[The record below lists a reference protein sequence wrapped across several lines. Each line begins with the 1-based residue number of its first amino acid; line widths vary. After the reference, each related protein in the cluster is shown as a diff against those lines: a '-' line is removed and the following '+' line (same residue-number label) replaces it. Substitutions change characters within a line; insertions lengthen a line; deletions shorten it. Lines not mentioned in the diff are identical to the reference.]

1 MRRLSIKAR
10 VTLLCTLL
18 AATIAVAAMACM
30 LLGEARMLE
39 NYYLDTMISSAQRA
53 RDRIRYEDGELKVD
67 RNLDDLPGV
76 GIAVFSVDG
85 DLIYGRA
92 RFEIGFENGGLRSS
106 DGWVVYDEVLVFD
119 HGDDLWLRCY
129 VSDDMESIV
138 RSGQRNLMLMIFPA
152 MVLLGGLGGYLIA
165 RRAFRPVSRIVKT
178 AESIAGG
185 EDLKKRIGFEG
196 TRDELYA
203 IASTFD
209 EMFARLDEA
218 FERERRFTSDA
229 SHELRTPVAGILAQ
243 SEFALGGGA
252 TDEDRREALTE
263 IHRRAG
269 DMSRLIGKL
278 LTLSRMDAKRIS
290 PAMEYVDL
298 GMAAEVAAAEIE
310 DAARKKG
317 MCVSVEGE
325 AGVRADQTM
334 VAQAVMNLAE
344 NAVRYGREGG
354 RVEIEVRQDETG
366 ARVSVTDD
374 GPGIPEDKLPHIFE
388 RFYQADPSHRGEGSG
403 LGLSLVERIMSLHG
417 GRVEVQSKL
426 GEGTRFTLIFPK
438 AGEK

>member
-1 MRRLSIKAR
+1 MRRLSIKVR
-10 VTLLCTLL
+10 VTLLCALL
-18 AATIAVAAMACM
+18 AVTIAASAMAWM

-39 NYYLDTMISSAQRA
+39 NYYLDTLVSTAQLA
-53 RDRIRYEDGELKVD
+53 RNEIKYENGKLEID
-67 RNLDDLPGV
+67 RNLDDLPSVGV
-76 GIAVFSVDG
+76 AVFSKDG

-92 RFEIGFENGGLRSS
+92 RFEMDFVNGELRSHS
-106 DGWVVYDEVLVFD
+106 GWMIYDEALTFPE
-119 HGDDLWLRCY
+119 GDDLWLRCY
-129 VSDDMESIV
+129 MSADMQHSV
-138 RSGQRNLMLMIFPA
+138 RGGQRALMPAIFAA

-165 RRAFRPVSRIVKT
+165 RRAFRPVSRIVRT
-178 AESIAGG
+178 AEGIAGG

-209 EMFARLDEA
+209 AMFERLDGA

-243 SEFALGGGA
+243 SEFAMSGDA
-252 TDEDRREALTE
+252 TDADRKEALTE

-290 PAMEYVDL
+290 PAVEDVDL
-298 GMAAEVAAAEIE
+298 GMLAEIAAAEIS
-310 DAARKKG
+310 DAAQKKG
-317 MCVSVEGE
+317 MELCVDGE
-325 AGVRADQTM
+325 ASVRADQTM
-334 VAQAVMNLAE
+334 AAQAVMNLAE

-354 RVEIEVRQDETG
+354 RIRIHVCEDEKN
-366 ARVSVTDD
+366 ARLSVADD
-374 GPGIPEDKLPHIFE
+374 GPGIPEDKLAHIFE

-417 GRVEVQSKL
+417 GRVEVRSKP
-426 GEGTRFTLIFPK
+426 GEGSCFTLIFPK
-438 AGEK
+438 EGEK